1 VDDTSNLIVFL
12 LVLASRLLVPL
23 FIPRFPLPAIIAALL
38 LDAVDQTVFQIFTD
52 LNLDN
57 YQGYDKALDVYYLTI
72 AYLSTLRNWTNLTA
86 VSVGRF
92 LLFYRLVGVLLF
104 ELFDVR
110 ALLLIFP
117 NTFEYF
123 FIAYEAVNLRW
134 DPRRMSRPLVNG
146 MAAFIW
152 IFIKLPQEWWIH
164 IAQLDFTD
172 TVRKYPALL
181 PAIVVALLALAIGA
195 WWAITRKL
203 PPADH
208 RPSLDADDYERPD
221 RERTLPARLA
231 EAGRLFDFAL
241 LEKVAL
247 VALVSVIFAQILP
260 EVSASGLGIA
270 VSVALL
276 IIANTAISEWLV
288 RRGRSWETA
297 IRQFVAMAVVNGGM
311 TLAAW
316 LVLGSDNDDLHLGNT
331 LFFLLLLTLL
341 ITLYDRY
348 RPSYVARRRSETAD
362 TGPGEM
368 APGIDIAPAP
378 RGR

>member
-134 DPRRMSRPLVNG
+134 DPRRMSRPLVIG
-146 MAAFIW
+146 MAASSGSSSSCRRSGGF
-152 IFIKLPQEWWIH
+152 
-164 IAQLDFTD
+164 
-172 TVRKYPALL
+172 
-181 PAIVVALLALAIGA
+181 
-195 WWAITRKL
+195 
-203 PPADH
+203 
-208 RPSLDADDYERPD
+208 
-221 RERTLPARLA
+221 TLP
-231 EAGRLFDFAL
+231 
-241 LEKVAL
+241 
-247 VALVSVIFAQILP
+247 SSTSQTP
-260 EVSASGLGIA
+260 CAS
-270 VSVALL
+270 
-276 IIANTAISEWLV
+276 
-288 RRGRSWETA
+288 
-297 IRQFVAMAVVNGGM
+297 
-311 TLAAW
+311 TLRFC
-316 LVLGSDNDDLHLGNT
+316 L
-331 LFFLLLLTLL
+331 
-341 ITLYDRY
+341 R
-348 RPSYVARRRSETAD
+348 
-362 TGPGEM
+362 
-368 APGIDIAPAP
+368 
-378 RGR
+378 